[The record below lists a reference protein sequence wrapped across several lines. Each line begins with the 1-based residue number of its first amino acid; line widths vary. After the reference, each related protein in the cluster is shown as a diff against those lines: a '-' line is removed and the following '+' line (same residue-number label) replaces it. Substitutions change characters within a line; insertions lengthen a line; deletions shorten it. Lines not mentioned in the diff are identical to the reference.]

1 MGEVKLYLFERVE
14 ELTERYHSGGG
25 LVVIATSAEHAKELI
40 ATDEHIQLTDE
51 EWISVVEYAVSDASV
66 PVFYVF
72 PDAGCC

>member
-1 MGEVKLYLFERVE
+1 MKLYLFERVE

-25 LVVIATSAEHAKELI
+25 LVVVAQGVGHAKDLI
-40 ATDEHIQLTDE
+40 ATDEHIHLTDD
-51 EWISVVEYAVSDASV
+51 EWLSVIEYDVSDASA